1 MRQFGWNGSPLGAPT
16 AFLPEVK
23 LSGPPQIS
31 LGRPFLGQAVMGQD
45 MQTAQAW
52 YERAK
57 KSIDRYKFLKSRVEA
72 IANKTE
78 RENVKTW
85 MGAPGVAGTPEYRF
99 ASVVSDFTQDV
110 AKEGVG
116 AYNIERRQNR
126 VADLED
132 VNDAFDQKIKFAIQT
147 YGELPAS
154 AIPGYQPPGGAA
166 PSKGPDLTIPIVGVG
181 AAIVLALLLS

>member
-1 MRQFGWNGSPLGAPT
+1 MRQFGWSGGSPLGAPT

-23 LSGPPQIS
+23 LFGPRPVS
-31 LGRPFLGQAVMGQD
+31 LGRPFLGQAFMGQD
-45 MQTAQAW
+45 MQTAQSW

-85 MGAPGVAGTPEYRF
+85 LGAPGVTGTPEYRY

-110 AKEGVG
+110 ASEGVG

-126 VADLED
+126 VSELED
-132 VNDAFDQKIKFAIQT
+132 VNDAFDGKVKFAITT
-147 YGELPAS
+147 YGELPTT
-154 AIPGYQPPGGAA
+154 PGQTPGAVVT
-166 PSKGPDLTIPIVGVG
+166 KGPDLTIPIVGVG